1 MASAGTVVKKVSG
14 RRARRIP
21 DSILND
27 PDIAAAIATLPDN
40 YNFEI
45 HKTIWKL
52 REANPPAKKVALQ
65 FPEGLLLF
73 ATVIGDI
80 IERFTGTSFVV
91 MGDVTYGACCVDDL
105 TAKSIGCD
113 FLVHYGHSCLVPVA
127 VTNSEDNSTPIRTL
141 YVFVEIA
148 IDVQHIVECIQ
159 FNFGASKE
167 TPLTIMGTI
176 QFSTALHEVAHL
188 LSTPK
193 QQPNADGTVSSTSSS
208 SSSSCFAD
216 VLVPQGKPLSP
227 GETLGCTSPRLFEEN
242 GQPRQGTL
250 VFIADGRFHLEA
262 AMIHNPQ
269 LTAYRYDP
277 YGKTLTRERY
287 DIEKMKSTR
296 SSMIEKAKDAPRWGI
311 ILGTLGRQ
319 GNPAIFGHLKR
330 MLKQRNRKT
339 ILVLVSKHYMMFY
352 LSMIPTFSFFL

>member
-1 MASAGTVVKKVSG
+1 MASIVRTDDEPKAARTVVKKVTG

-21 DSILND
+21 ESILND
-27 PDIAAAIATLPDN
+27 PDIAAAVSLLPDN

-52 REANPPAKKVALQ
+52 REASPPASKVALQ

-80 IERFTGTSFVV
+80 IERFTGAKFIV

-113 FLVHYGHSCLVPVA
+113 YLVHYGHSCLVPVA
-127 VTNSEDNSTPIRTL
+127 ITNNETSKDNTPPIRTL

-148 IDVQHIVECIQ
+148 IDVKHIVDCIQ

-167 TPLTIMGTI
+167 TPLTMMGTI
-176 QFSTALHEVAHL
+176 QFTTALHEAAHL
-188 LSTPK
+188 ISTEK
-193 QQPNADGTVSSTSSS
+193 EGGSN
-208 SSSSCFAD
+208 SCFTD

-227 GETLGCTSPRLFEEN
+227 GETLGCTSPRLYDETT
-242 GQPRQGTL
+242 GQPREGIL
-250 VFIADGRFHLEA
+250 IFIADGRFHLEA

-269 LTAYRYDP
+269 LIAYRYDP

-287 DIEKMKSTR
+287 DTEKMKFNRTLQ
-296 SSMIEKAKDAPRWGI
+296 IEKSKDCEKWGI

-319 GNPAIFGHLKR
+319 GNPAIFGHLR
-330 MLKQRNRKT
+330 RILKKKNRKT
-339 ILVLVSKHYMMFY
+339 VLVLVNVDCLIFN
-352 LSMIPTFSFFL
+352 